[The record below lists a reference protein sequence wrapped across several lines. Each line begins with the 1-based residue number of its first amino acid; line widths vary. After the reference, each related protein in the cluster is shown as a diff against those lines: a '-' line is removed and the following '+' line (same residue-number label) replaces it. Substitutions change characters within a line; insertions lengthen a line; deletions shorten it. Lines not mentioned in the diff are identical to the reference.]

1 MKLSEIKLISAYST
15 TEVDHKK
22 RGRERFPLKEPSAKG
37 SQKGVA
43 GGGGELYALLCL
55 QTKAR
60 WKAPF
65 KGPWK
70 ESDKA
75 L

>member
-43 GGGGELYALLCL
+43 GGGGRTLRAALPADEG
-55 QTKAR
+55 QVEGAFQR
-60 WKAPF
+60 
-65 KGPWK
+65 
-70 ESDKA
+70 A
-75 L
+75 LEGVG